1 MRVLHPAAPPARS
14 QLTSAPRAL
23 PTQFLSTLPPID
35 VVSPEPPHPAT
46 ATRAELEAWWIEHD
60 RIETEVD
67 EYDMGDLSRMRLF
80 ARGASTPLSRP
91 FTSVLLRHVP
101 RGADEVRLA
110 PADKSKQ
117 ALSPRDTDLI
127 EITLT
132 TLFAV
137 DRLLHL
143 LRQRRKALTL
153 LSYRLQCV

>member
-1 MRVLHPAAPPARS
+1 M
-14 QLTSAPRAL
+14 
-23 PTQFLSTLPPID
+23 
-35 VVSPEPPHPAT
+35 
-46 ATRAELEAWWIEHD
+46 
-60 RIETEVD
+60 
-67 EYDMGDLSRMRLF
+67 
-80 ARGASTPLSRP
+80 
-91 FTSVLLRHVP
+91 
-101 RGADEVRLA
+101 RLA